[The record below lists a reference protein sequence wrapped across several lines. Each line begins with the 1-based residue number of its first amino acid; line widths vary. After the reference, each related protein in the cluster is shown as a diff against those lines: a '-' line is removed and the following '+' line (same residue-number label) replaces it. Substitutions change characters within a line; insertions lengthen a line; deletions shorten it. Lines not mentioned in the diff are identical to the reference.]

1 MPKRALEPAKSLA
14 RQLLENSSDLFLP
27 EDNKNRAEEGD
38 NDEDDT
44 DSEESEYSGLDDDDD
59 DDDSS
64 EVDDLP
70 ESDDSHG
77 EEDDDDVEED
87 EDNIDEDDDDDAN
100 KDSKENNIE
109 HDKNDDQKKNMER
122 GKKPSKVN
130 TPNIIKDNK
139 LREAEK
145 DVDDT
150 ETSDEED
157 ARNTVGNIPVEWY
170 NEYPHIGYDLTGK
183 KIMKPATGDEL
194 DDFLSKMDNPDYWR
208 TVRDKATMREV
219 VLTDEELAIIDR
231 IQNAQFPESGFDP
244 YEPYVDFFTN
254 MKMIHPVSE
263 PPEPKS
269 RFIPS
274 KWEHKRVM
282 KIVRAIR
289 NGWIKPKKT
298 EGDKPRYYMLWDKA
312 DDAPKQRHTMHIPA
326 PKMKLPGHDE
336 SYNPPPEYLPTQE
349 EIDAWEAMD
358 PEDRPRN
365 FLPKKYSSLRL
376 VPAYNKFIQER
387 FERCLDLY
395 LCPRQRKMRVQINPE
410 ELLPKLP
417 KPKDLQ
423 PFPTTE
429 ALVYEGH
436 SGMVRCVTVDPTGQW
451 LATGSDDKSVKF
463 WEVATG
469 RCTKTVTV
477 DSSIQSIDWNPN
489 PQCSL
494 VAVAMGD
501 SALVVNPW
509 LGDKLICSATDEMLD
524 SFSTQG
530 DSRESA
536 VEWGASDAEEYKQ
549 GIRLILKHIKAIS
562 KITWH
567 AKGDYFATLL
577 PQGGNKSVFIHQL
590 SKRRSQCPFK
600 KAKGLVQQVLFHP
613 SKPFLFV
620 ATQKYVRV
628 YNLMKQE
635 LTKKL
640 ISNVKW
646 ISSMAIHPKGDN
658 LIVGSYDRRLCWFD
672 MDLSSKPYKT
682 LRSHKKALRQVAFHK
697 RYPLFAS
704 ASDDGTV
711 IISHGMVYNDL
722 MQNPLLVPVK
732 ILRGHKVT
740 NDLGV
745 LDCVFH
751 PSQPW
756 IFTAGSDQCVRL
768 FT

>member
-1 MPKRALEPAKSLA
+1 
-14 RQLLENSSDLFLP
+14 
-27 EDNKNRAEEGD
+27 
-38 NDEDDT
+38 
-44 DSEESEYSGLDDDDD
+44 
-59 DDDSS
+59 
-64 EVDDLP
+64 
-70 ESDDSHG
+70 
-77 EEDDDDVEED
+77 
-87 EDNIDEDDDDDAN
+87 
-100 KDSKENNIE
+100 
-109 HDKNDDQKKNMER
+109 
-122 GKKPSKVN
+122 
-130 TPNIIKDNK
+130 
-139 LREAEK
+139 
-145 DVDDT
+145 
-150 ETSDEED
+150 D

-254 MKMIHPVSE
+254 KKMIHPVSE

-326 PKMKLPGHDE
+326 PKMKLPDQQRRCWQSACQKFELNQNFANTRQHQPA
-336 SYNPPPEYLPTQE
+336 PPNTEFKLRQHCR
-349 EIDAWEAMD
+349 AMS
-358 PEDRPRN
+358 RQHRSCWRS
-365 FLPKKYSSLRL
+365 LQGALGLRL
-376 VPAYNKFIQER
+376 LFRSHSRN
-387 FERCLDLY
+387 
-395 LCPRQRKMRVQINPE
+395 VQINPE

-469 RCTKTVTV
+469 RCTKTVTL
-477 DSSIQSIDWNPN
+477 DRSIQSIDWNPN

-501 SALVVNPW
+501 SALVVNPC